1 MLRFAWWNLEN
12 LFDLD
17 DDPIS
22 KDFEYTPTYGWT
34 QEVFD
39 FKLDAL
45 SRGLIELAGDSGLD
59 LFGCCEI
66 EKDTLLQQLLDRAG
80 LGLRAVVDVDG
91 TSDLRGI
98 DTAMAFNPDTLEVR
112 FTETHV
118 VHLRY
123 ATRDIFEV
131 GLRVR
136 ATGEEF
142 VAIASHWPSRRLGRY
157 RSDPLRIAVAEQIA
171 FIVQRHVKL
180 DGAEYEEARAANDLA
195 RVQAVWET
203 PIIIMGDFNDEPAD
217 RSVVDHLCASSELDR
232 VIGETNDIDRFKK
245 ETADYRAT
253 DVFLYN
259 PMWRFLPP
267 ENVGTYFLSGT
278 SSENF
283 ANRYQVLDQIVVSRG
298 MLRREGL
305 RLDPDS
311 IEIVR
316 SAHFATGSGRPRDF
330 SFKKPKQPNG
340 PIPPGGPKGVSDHL
354 PVTGALLL

>member
-1 MLRFAWWNLEN
+1 MVEPEN

-22 KDFEYTPTYGWT
+22 RDFEYTPAYGWI

-39 FKLDAL
+39 FKLETL
-45 SRGLIELAGDSGLD
+45 RRGLIELADDSGLD
-59 LFGCCEI
+59 LLGCCEI

-80 LGLRAVVDVDG
+80 LGLQAVVDVDA

-112 FTETHV
+112 FTATHL

-123 ATRDIFEV
+123 ATRDILEV
-131 GLRVR
+131 GFRVR

-142 VAIASHWPSRRLGRY
+142 VAVASHWPSRRLGRY

-171 FIVQRHVKL
+171 YIVQRHVKL
-180 DGAEYEEARAANDLA
+180 DGAEYEAARAANDLA

-232 VIGETNDIDRFKK
+232 VIGETNVIDRFKK

-259 PMWRFLPP
+259 PMWRFLHP
-267 ENVGTYFLSGT
+267 ENVGT
-278 SSENF
+278 
-283 ANRYQVLDQIVVSRG
+283 
-298 MLRREGL
+298 
-305 RLDPDS
+305 
-311 IEIVR
+311 
-316 SAHFATGSGRPRDF
+316 
-330 SFKKPKQPNG
+330 
-340 PIPPGGPKGVSDHL
+340 
-354 PVTGALLL
+354 